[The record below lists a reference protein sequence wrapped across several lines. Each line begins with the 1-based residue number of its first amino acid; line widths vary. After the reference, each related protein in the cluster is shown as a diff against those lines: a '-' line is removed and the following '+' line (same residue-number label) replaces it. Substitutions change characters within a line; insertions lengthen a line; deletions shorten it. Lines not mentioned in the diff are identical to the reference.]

1 MDYLEQNKDI
11 IQSQKTRLK
20 VIFID
25 NDPELAP

>member
-1 MDYLEQNKDI
+1 MDYIQHNKDI

-25 NDPELAP
+25 NDPEIAP